1 MVLISTHLVKKY
13 DLGFHGNLYGGK
25 ALSWADEAGAS
36 YAMQICDTPRMV
48 TLSLDKCVFT
58 KPAKEGQVVKIY
70 GEIESI
76 GNTSITINLEMRI
89 HNVRTGK
96 QDIIVHTKMKFVS
109 IDEEGNSLPI
119 TEKVK
124 NKYKKLEVINN

>member
-1 MVLISTHLVKKY
+1 
-13 DLGFHGNLYGGK
+13 
-25 ALSWADEAGAS
+25 
-36 YAMQICDTPRMV
+36 MQTQSCNNNPSVGLHILHSNATEN
-48 TLSLDKCVFT
+48 SIYCVFT

-96 QDIIVHTKMKFVS
+96 QDVIVHTKMKFVS

-124 NKYKKLEVINN
+124 NKYKKLEIINN